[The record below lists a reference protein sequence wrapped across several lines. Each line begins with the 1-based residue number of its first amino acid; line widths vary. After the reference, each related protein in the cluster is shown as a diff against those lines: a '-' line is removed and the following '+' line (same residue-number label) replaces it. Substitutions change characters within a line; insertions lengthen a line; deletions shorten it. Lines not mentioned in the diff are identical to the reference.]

1 MRDRVTCISTP
12 GQDVDVL
19 VTQAGVAVNPK
30 NTELRERLRAAGLPV
45 VDIHELKDRAERITG
60 VPAPLPVSDRVV
72 AKVISRDGELLDTIR
87 QTDNRSG
94 I

>member
-1 MRDRVTCISTP
+1 MTCISTP

-30 NTELRERLRAAGLPV
+30 NAELRERLWEARLPV
-45 VDIHELKDRAERITG
+45 VDIQELKERAERITG
-60 VPAPLPVSDRVV
+60 TPAPLPVSDRVV

-87 QTDNRSG
+87 QADNRSG
-94 I
+94 V